1 MRAIGWALSLAMGWV
16 SAAGVTGA
24 LVGVAA
30 AAQPAATAGDAAP
43 PSVVVIEA
51 ARSDIT
57 PSFDFVGRA
66 EASASV
72 ELRARVEGFLERRNF
87 REGGVVQEGD
97 TVFVIEKEPYEID
110 LLQRQAELAGAQA
123 TLANAEAD
131 FTRKTELRAR
141 NAVSAAA
148 LDESRAAL
156 GSARAAAQ
164 QAEAAVAR
172 AALDL
177 SYTDIVSPISG
188 RISAAAYD
196 VGNLVGPTS
205 NPLATVQ
212 RVDPIYVT
220 IEVSDRELLEA
231 RRQGVN
237 LDDPP
242 VAPRLILADGTAYD
256 ELGNFD
262 YLSPSVNVNTDTV
275 TARAVFP
282 NPDGLLAPGQLVRV
296 SVRQK
301 EPVSAIRVPQSAVQ
315 EDRDGYFVLVVDA
328 EDLVVQQRI
337 VVEGQI
343 DLDWAVSSGLTPG
356 DRVILRGLQ
365 KVRPGMR
372 VNAVTEES

>member
-1 MRAIGWALSLAMGWV
+1 MERVFKTVVALGCMSIPALALLAGAAPRAS
-16 SAAGVTGA
+16 
-24 LVGVAA
+24 
-30 AAQPAATAGDAAP
+30 AQPQAEEAAP

-51 ARSDIT
+51 TRSDIT

-87 REGGVVQEGD
+87 REGGFVEEGE

-110 LLQRQAELAGAQA
+110 LLQRQAELAGAEA

-131 FTRKTELRAR
+131 FTRKSELRDR

-156 GSARAAAQ
+156 GTARATAQ

-188 RISAAAYD
+188 RISVAAYD
-196 VGNLVGPTS
+196 VGNLVDAS
-205 NPLATVQ
+205 SAPLATVS
-212 RVDPIYVT
+212 RVDPIHVT
-220 IEVSDRELLEA
+220 IEVSDREILEA
-231 RRQGVN
+231 RRQGVDIDN
-237 LDDPP
+237 PP
-242 VAPRLILADGTAYD
+242 VAPVLTLADGTVYD
-256 ELGNFD
+256 QPGDFD
-262 YLSPSVNVNTDTV
+262 YLSPTVNLNTDTV

-301 EPVSAIRVPQSAVQ
+301 EPVSAIRIPQAAVQ
-315 EDRDGYFVLVVDA
+315 ENREGYFVLVVDDQ
-328 EDLVVQQRI
+328 EVVSQRRI
-337 VVEGQI
+337 LVEGQI
-343 DLDWAVSSGLTPG
+343 DLDWAVSSGLTAG
-356 DRVILRGLQ
+356 ERVILRGLQ

-372 VNAVTEES
+372 VNAVLNES